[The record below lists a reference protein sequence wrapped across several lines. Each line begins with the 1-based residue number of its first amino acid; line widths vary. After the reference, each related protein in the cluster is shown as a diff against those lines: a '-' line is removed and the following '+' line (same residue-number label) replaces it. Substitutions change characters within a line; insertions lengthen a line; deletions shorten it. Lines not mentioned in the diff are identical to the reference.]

1 MNLFDNVDDNEW
13 DIAGQAVTAIG
24 TPPSLFTAAI
34 RAIRNAPTILQGADE
49 EALQKFS
56 VSAALFPVKVS
67 PTLKTSLYFALEELY
82 PEKLDETTPLTPQR
96 LLNCFSPSEIAAIM
110 SLTLLTRSVKAKCPQ
125 EEWSKIESK
134 MMEHLSWGAALG
146 AAIPSAGVGNG
157 MLIAGMRYIS
167 LAIMLALDPRRFKEL
182 RRSMEKKKD
191 LFLLH
196 EELRLFRCSHLHIAS
211 SLVSALGYGVGPR
224 LAFGMQDPPDADNLR
239 SAIQEAQ
246 EEIDAWR
253 VSMLMTEAVHAQ
265 NPLPPF
271 VAARQSS
278 VFSEGKLKALLQRE
292 RESIHPHQ
300 WLFRL
305 KRDLPIHIMQ
315 QLDIKPDADDEH
327 RKDAPASA

>member
-13 DIAGQAVTAIG
+13 DIAGHAVTAIG

-82 PEKLDETTPLTPQR
+82 PEKLEDSAPLTAHR
-96 LLNCFSPSEIAAIM
+96 LLNCFSPSEIAAII
-110 SLTLLTRSVKAKCPQ
+110 SLTLLTRSVKVKCPQ
-125 EEWSKIESK
+125 EEWSKIEPK
-134 MMEHLSWGAALG
+134 MTEHLAWGAALG
-146 AAIPSAGVGNG
+146 AAIPLAGVGNG

-167 LAIMLALDPRRFKEL
+167 LAIMLALDSKRFKEL
-182 RRSMEKKKD
+182 RRAMEKKND
-191 LFLLH
+191 LFLLGD
-196 EELRLFRCSHLHIAS
+196 ELKHFRCTHLHIAS

-224 LAFGMQDPPDADNLR
+224 LAFGVQDPPDADNLR

-253 VSMLMTEAVHAQ
+253 VSMLMTEAVHGQ

-271 VAARQSS
+271 VAARQSN
-278 VFSEGKLKALLQRE
+278 VFDEGKLKALLQRE
-292 RESIHPHQ
+292 RNSVRPHQ
-300 WLFRL
+300 WLFRS
-305 KRDLPIHIMQ
+305 KRELPSHVMQ

-327 RKDAPASA
+327 RKDTPAA